1 MRFIATLLA
10 CLCLAGA
17 SQAQTLVKPG
27 EIDQIVDIARGFGS
41 GTLEKDETEYVRGR
55 INGTLYVIFF
65 NDCNSDRSEC
75 QSLQF
80 YASWE
85 GVPVDQA
92 AINGWN
98 RDKRFA
104 KAYIDAENDPVL
116 EMDVNLRHGVTRGN
130 LEDTFDWWRLSLR
143 EFKSGILKL

>member
-27 EIDQIVDIARGFGS
+27 EVDQIVDIARGFGS

-104 KAYIDAENDPVL
+104 KAYIESP
-116 EMDVNLRHGVTRGN
+116 
-130 LEDTFDWWRLSLR
+130 FFYLSLKLGNSFVIIQNPER
-143 EFKSGILKL
+143 SNEIFLRFKNQEVA